1 MDMVEG
7 HYHST
12 NHRLKVE
19 GIDREYSDM
28 REDVTVEVELVER

>member
-12 NHRLKVE
+12 NDRPKVE